1 MPAIIPGMP
10 RRNRRTNK
18 QPKAAPAPIAK
29 TIKKRQRRR
38 KPVAQPVPVLAE
50 PKTLMQRIFESQRQ
64 ELDRL
69 NAELQ
74 KKVTG

>member
-1 MPAIIPGMP
+1 MPAIIAGMP
-10 RRNRRTNK
+10 RRKRQVKK
-18 QPKAAPAPIAK
+18 QPKPAPEPTAK
-29 TIKKRQRRR
+29 ITKRRRRR

-50 PKTLMQRIFESQRQ
+50 PKPLMQRIFESQRQ